1 MENNANSAESKD
13 CMTCNETFYR
23 PARYGTAKWAERKY
37 CSRACQPHKE
47 PGFIPCRIC
56 GEPSKYRGNENSSLA
71 GMVRCSKPE
80 CKEASRLL
88 KNAAISGVAKQMY
101 ADGERGLSPEIRQQI
116 SEKLTGRVLGPY
128 SEERVRVLT
137 EALNRPEV
145 RAKLSAA
152 GKGRIMPPLS
162 EEQKARLRAM
172 FLGRKHTEETKAKM
186 AISGKGRFQSDE
198 KRRKISERRKGIRFP
213 DAHKAKLSAAAKA
226 RCERG
231 DSPHFSH
238 ISKLEKRAGLFLM
251 PLGFIP
257 QFRFGGN
264 RHPYDFGHVE
274 LKIIVEVNGCYWH
287 SHGCIKSNC
296 GEKPKIKD
304 AHNAQHAAQA
314 GYTVIVL
321 WQCQEQQWP
330 DILRGAGLPIGRE

>member
-1 MENNANSAESKD
+1 
-13 CMTCNETFYR
+13 MTCNETFYR

-56 GEPSKYRGNENSSLA
+56 GEPSKYRGNEKSSLA

-88 KNAAISGVAKQMY
+88 KNTAISGVAKQMY
-101 ADGERGLSPEIRQQI
+101 ADGERCLSPEIRKQI

-128 SEERVRVLT
+128 SAERVQAVT
-137 EALNRPEV
+137 DALRRPEV

-152 GKGRIMPPLS
+152 SKRRKQVPLTD
-162 EEQKARLRAM
+162 EQKDRLRTLA
-172 FLGRKHTEETKAKM
+172 LGRKHSEEWRAKM
-186 AISGKGRFQSDE
+186 RITMRGKPQSDE
-198 KRRKISERRKGIRFP
+198 KRRKISEKRKGIKFP

-231 DSPHFSH
+231 DSPTFCR

-251 PLGFIP
+251 PLGFTS
-257 QFRFGGN
+257 QVRLAGDH
-264 RHPYDFGHVE
+264 HPYDFGHE
-274 LKIIVEVNGCYWH
+274 ERKIIVEVNGCYWH

-296 GEKPKIKD
+296 GEKPKTRD

-330 DILRGAGLPIGRE
+330 DILRCAGLPIGRE